1 MTQHNRAFTKA
12 AFRKAIVFVAAL
24 LLAAAGMG
32 LWRLAGRF
40 DRASFALRYGSGQ
53 EQIEA
58 MRLLADHADNPE
70 ALQAVVDWFKSEA
83 HGDPAP
89 ELMAEASRA
98 FAERK
103 PTDDGFLAAVAA
115 LQVRGLFPETRTWVD
130 DYEHAPAITAA
141 LLDYLVTSIPSEWQ
155 GADAN
160 LQRELSARPKD
171 AVTLDLA
178 IDAWRQG
185 RLPAT
190 VKFIETFELALTEA
204 RVKASASTPAQGLD
218 EWRLFGCQCG
228 RCSSADVA
236 HIINS
241 ARSDSA
247 AVPTRLIRAND
258 AGFRG
263 LPSKASS
270 LERLDAQRTALV
282 SLGGRAVPALVALYD
297 DPSSVMSSFAVATL
311 AEIDESAV
319 VSRLAPEIRKV
330 GAPALK
336 AIDALQATPH
346 DSHGANRLLMEA
358 LSSKAMEISD
368 AALGALRR
376 RLNEQELVDGVLGYV
391 ADRDRFSQRE
401 VMAYEDAIKSAGP
414 QAGTYVADTMT
425 RMLDAAGDPRGLVW
439 IQKVLALHVLR
450 DVGTTDALPLLGRL
464 RRDPGGYVWVTTTT
478 KDGRTSES
486 HRDVPFRQASEDA
499 IEAINQRSPDS

>member
-1 MTQHNRAFTKA
+1 MTQDNRTVAKP
-12 AFRKAIVFVAAL
+12 AFRKSIVFVAVL
-24 LLAAAGMG
+24 LVAAGGTG
-32 LWRLAGRF
+32 LWWLAGRV
-40 DRASFALRYGSGQ
+40 DRASFALLYGSEQ
-53 EQIEA
+53 ERVEA

-70 ALQAVVDWFKSEA
+70 AFQIVVDWFKSEA
-83 HGDPAP
+83 HGNPVP

-98 FAERK
+98 FAGRK
-103 PTDDGFLAAVAA
+103 PTDDGFPAAVAA
-115 LQVRGLFPETRTWVD
+115 FQVRGLFPETRTWVD

-141 LLDYLVTSIPSEWQ
+141 LLAHLVTSIPSGWQ

-178 IDAWRQG
+178 IAVWRQG

-190 VKFIETFELALTEA
+190 VKFIETFDTALTEA

-218 EWRLFGCQCG
+218 EWRLLACQYG
-228 RCSSADVA
+228 RCRSADVG

-241 ARSDSA
+241 ARADSA
-247 AVPTRLIRAND
+247 TVPTQLRRAFD
-258 AGFRG
+258 ASFR
-263 LPSKASS
+263 LPSPSSS

-282 SLGGRAVPALVALYD
+282 SLGGPAVPALVALYD

-311 AEIDESAV
+311 AEIDESAF
-319 VSRLAPEIRKV
+319 VSRLAPEVRKV

-346 DSHGANRLLMEA
+346 DSHGANHLLMEA

-376 RLNEQELVDGVLGYV
+376 RLSEQELVDGVLGYV

-414 QAGTYVADTMT
+414 KAGTYVADTMT
-425 RMLDAAGDPRGLVW
+425 RMLDEAGDPRGVVW

-450 DVGTTDALPLLGRL
+450 DVGTQDALSVLGRL

-478 KDGRTSES
+478 TDGRTSES
-486 HRDVPFRQASEDA
+486 HRDVPFRQASDEA
-499 IEAINQRSPDS
+499 IEAINHRGPNS